1 MATRRVIVQELVT
14 VDGFVAGDDG
24 GLDFFDSVSDYS
36 EVDTDN
42 TAILREVDTILLGR
56 TTYEMFVDYWPT
68 ADDEMVSS
76 AVNSIPKVVFSATL
90 DKAPWGAWEPA
101 QVLAGDAV
109 DHVRRLRE
117 EPGGTLM
124 VWGSITL
131 ARSLLAAGLVDE
143 LQLRVVPIT
152 LGGGVSLLGAGA
164 GAGRHDLTLVEA
176 KPYRSGVASLRY
188 GFGSQ
193 G

>member
-1 MATRRVIVQELVT
+1 MGTRRVIVQELVT
-14 VDGFVAGDDG
+14 VDGFVADDDG

-42 TAILREVDTILLGR
+42 IAILREVDTILLGR
-56 TTYEMFVDYWPT
+56 ATYEMFVEYWPS
-68 ADDEMVSS
+68 ADGELVAS
-76 AVNSIPKVVFSATL
+76 AVNSIPKIVFSSTL

-101 QVLAGDAV
+101 QVLEGDAV

-131 ARSLLAAGLVDE
+131 ARALLAAGLVDE

-152 LGGGVSLLGAGA
+152 LGGGMSLLGAGV
-164 GAGRHDLTLVEA
+164 GRHDLALVEA
-176 KPYRSGVASLRY
+176 KPYGSGITSLRY
-188 GFGSQ
+188 GFDGT

>member
-1 MATRRVIVQELVT
+1 MGTRRVIVQELVT
-14 VDGFVAGDDG
+14 VDGFVADDDG

-42 TAILREVDTILLGR
+42 IAILREVDTILLGR
-56 TTYEMFVDYWPT
+56 ATYEMFVEYWPS
-68 ADDEMVSS
+68 ADGELVAS
-76 AVNSIPKVVFSATL
+76 AVNSIPKIVFSSTL

-101 QVLAGDAV
+101 QVLEGDAV

-131 ARSLLAAGLVDE
+131 ARALLAAGLVDE

-152 LGGGVSLLGAGA
+152 LGGGMSLLGAGV
-164 GAGRHDLTLVEA
+164 GRHDLTLVEA
-176 KPYRSGVASLRY
+176 KPYGSGITSLRY
-188 GFGSQ
+188 GFVGT

>member
-24 GLDFFDSVSDYS
+24 GLDFFEGASDYA
-36 EVDTDN
+36 EVDADN
-42 TAILREVDTILLGR
+42 IAILREVDTILLGR
-56 TTYEMFVDYWPT
+56 TTYEMFVEYWPS
-68 ADDEMVSS
+68 ADGEVVAS
-76 AVNSIPKVVFSATL
+76 AVNSIPKIVFSATL

-101 QVLAGDAV
+101 QVLEGDAV

-131 ARSLLAAGLVDE
+131 ARALLAAGLVDE

-152 LGGGVSLLGAGA
+152 LGGGMSLLGADV
-164 GAGRHDLTLVEA
+164 GRHDLTLVEA
-176 KPYRSGVASLRY
+176 KPYRSGIASLRY
-188 GFGSQ
+188 GFAGAA